1 MSRILVALLVSLAW
15 SAAANAEI
23 VRFVC
28 TNNVGA
34 PDRVE
39 IDFGRNTALLFY
51 KDDRGAIA
59 PEEKSSPA
67 KITAT
72 AVRWPDILDGTI
84 YTMERSTGVFKKL
97 FEGKPLYTKQCRKIA
112 AGATWQ

>member
-1 MSRILVALLVSLAW
+1 MSRILIALIVSFAL

-39 IDFGRNTALLFY
+39 VDFGRSTALLFY
-51 KDDRGAIA
+51 ENDRGAIE
-59 PEEKSSPA
+59 PEEKTSPA
-67 KITAT
+67 KVTA
-72 AVRWPDILDGTI
+72 AAIRWPDILDGTI
-84 YTMERSTGVFKKL
+84 YTLDRSTGVFKKL
-97 FEGKPLYTKQCRKIA
+97 FEGAPIYTKQCKKLA
-112 AGATWQ
+112 AGAKWQ

>member
-1 MSRILVALLVSLAW
+1 MNRILVALIVSFAW
-15 SAAANAEI
+15 SAAANAET

-51 KDDRGAIA
+51 KNDHGAIA

-67 KITAT
+67 KITA
-72 AVRWPDILDGTI
+72 AAIRWPDILDGTI
-84 YTMERSTGVFKKL
+84 YTIERSTGVFKKL
-97 FEGKPLYTKQCRKIA
+97 FEDKPLYIKQCKKLA
-112 AGATWQ
+112 LGANWQ

>member
-1 MSRILVALLVSLAW
+1 MRRIPIALIVSLAW
-15 SAAANAEI
+15 SAAASAET

-28 TNNVGA
+28 TNKVGA

-51 KDDRGAIA
+51 KNDHGAIA

-72 AVRWPDILDGTI
+72 AIRWPDILDGTI
-84 YTMERSTGVFKKL
+84 YTIERTTGAFKKL
-97 FEGKPLYTKQCRKIA
+97 FEGEPLYTKQCKKLP
-112 AGATWQ
+112 AGATW